1 MGLMIGM
8 ELRQPC
14 GALVKES
21 LDAGLVINVTA
32 DNVVRLLPPLVMS
45 EAEGRMVVERLA
57 PLVRSFLARSAEPA
71 AAAR

>member
-8 ELRQPC
+8 ELAAPC
-14 GALVKES
+14 GALVKEA

-32 DNVVRLLPPLVMS
+32 DSVIRLLPPLVMS

-57 PLVRSFLARSAEPA
+57 PLVRSFVARSTEPA